1 MKNEEPLIDPEIQPM
16 LDELREHGR
25 NIRRQQELNTIVDRL
40 AAAESTSRRR
50 RTVCWLWTGSGA
62 AAACLLSLWLLR
74 PAAESMQPIQPA
86 NIPVAQHA
94 PAENHAEES
103 LICRTEIRGYA
114 SAEPRPRPH
123 AEKQAEH
130 PLANRVQEVPQPAA
144 ETSAANIAATKTSLT
159 ETPAETVP
167 HADTATAPHAKYN
180 KDFYTIQTLIRYAE
194 PEKEEE
200 KTEAVRIFRFFR
212 PNRNLFLRELL
223 TINLS
228 KNTYEEQ

>member
-1 MKNEEPLIDPEIQPM
+1 MKNEEPFIDPEIQPM
-16 LDELREHGR
+16 LDELREHGH
-25 NIRRQQELNTIVDRL
+25 NLRRQQELNTIVDRL

-62 AAACLLSLWLLR
+62 VAACLLLLWLLR

-103 LICRTEIRGYA
+103 LICRTEIRENA
-114 SAEPRPRPH
+114 VSEPHSRPH
-123 AEKQAEH
+123 AEKQAEQ
-130 PLANRVQEVPQPAA
+130 PLANRVQEVPLPAA
-144 ETSAANIAATKTSLT
+144 ETSATETAAMKTPITETLT
-159 ETPAETVP
+159 ETVP
-167 HADTATAPHAKYN
+167 PADTATAPHAKYN

-194 PEKEEE
+194 PEE

-228 KNTYEEQ
+228 INTHEEQ

>member
-25 NIRRQQELNTIVDRL
+25 NLRRQQELNATIDRL
-40 AAAESTSRRR
+40 AAAESTSGRCRS
-50 RTVCWLWTGSGA
+50 VFWLWIGSGA

-103 LICRTEIRGYA
+103 LICRTEIRGNA

-123 AEKQAEH
+123 AEKQAEQ

-159 ETPAETVP
+159 ETLTETVP
-167 HADTATAPHAKYN
+167 PADTATAPHAKYN

-194 PEKEEE
+194 PEE
-200 KTEAVRIFRFFR
+200 KTEAVRIFRLFR

-228 KNTYEEQ
+228 INTHEEQ